1 MDPDLMH
8 PSCEGSAEH
17 HAGAAVEAHPLK
29 LRPVK
34 NKPDEEL
41 IRRTWPDIELY
52 LHSLPWL
59 ETLHTPIL

>member
-1 MDPDLMH
+1 MH
-8 PSCEGSAEH
+8 PPCEGSAEH
-17 HAGAAVEAHPLK
+17 NTGAAVEAHPLK

-34 NKPDEEL
+34 NKLDVEL
-41 IRRTWPDIELY
+41 NRRTDIELY